1 MKISFKACFAAA
13 VLAVS
18 SFFGARA
25 ENLQFSTVENPVWYQ
40 IKFTTGSAALSDP
53 GSGNNLVTAT
63 AALTSDAQLWQFIG
77 NADEFQLRSKKGNYV
92 AYSSDRFKSST
103 TATNMYIVKVSERY
117 EMGRVGSE
125 KHMNQW
131 GATGAGVEL
140 GEWTSADPNNGF
152 QIYNE
157 SGSQVTVP
165 VNTPTGTLPTFS
177 TDGNEVWYYIN
188 FSKGGC
194 VLASD
199 GLGKSCLRARALPV
213 DAQMW
218 KVTGSADNAQFIN
231 KAGEYL
237 TYDRNTSGAGS
248 IKTSASPYASGFAI
262 IPTEN
267 SDYYKDWEILVNG
280 VNNYEGKNY
289 INQFGGTDIGGMFGL
304 WLAGDGNNAVKFVPV
319 NEMEF
324 GETQYVGS
332 TTFKPEEPLTL
343 WYTRPGTTA
352 NETQQWMDLGLP
364 IGNGQL
370 GAMILGG
377 VMKEDISVNEKTLWT
392 GDSELRGSYA
402 YGCYQNFGSLYVR
415 SREEGIG
422 YASPVKNYWRDLNLT
437 TGMARVHYEN
447 DEGVSFDR
455 KYIASYPDNVVA
467 ALFTTSKSGALSLNF
482 QEVPGMAKNHAVTY
496 SVDGNTATI
505 EYHGKFEII
514 SYCSVIKIT
523 PAGENATIAL
533 AENGQS
539 IDVKNADSVYVTI
552 AAGTDYDA
560 VSPTYTSGTD
570 GLQTKIDGI
579 AAAAQTKGWDA
590 VLADQL
596 PEHERFFSRVN
607 FELEGAVNEMPTDEM
622 RKEYAQRTA
631 SNINNSN
638 PIVKMM
644 EILYFQYGRYLEIGS
659 SRGVDLPGNLQG
671 IWSGYNVYNPYGDG
685 QVAPWNADIHTNINV
700 QMCYWPC
707 EPTNLS
713 ELHLPF
719 LNYIINQATI
729 QPQWRGFAK
738 NTTRPAATDPD
749 AWTCAVENNIFGGMG
764 SYDTRYSVA
773 NAWYCTH
780 LWQHYAYTLDKDFLN
795 RALPTMWGA
804 TKFWLERLV
813 KANDGSYEC
822 PSESSPEHGPNEN
835 AVAHAQQIVAELFSN
850 MLEAIEALPEQT
862 LIDAEGIALLKDRY
876 EKMDKGIAIEQFRT
890 SSGWT
895 SNGLKDGDDI
905 LREWKYSPYTS
916 GQDGHRHISHL
927 MCLYPY
933 SQLVP
938 GTREYNA
945 AVNSLKQRG
954 DGATG
959 WSIGWKVNLWA
970 RAQDGNH
977 ARQILRNG
985 ISNNAYNNLFD
996 SHAPF
1001 QIDGNFGCTTGV
1013 AEMFVQSIGKTVWV
1027 MPALPRL
1034 WKAGEMTGL
1043 KAAGDF
1049 TIDLKWADS
1058 KIELA
1063 TITANQGGTLNL
1075 GNNDL
1080 VNTRIAING
1089 VPAEPMISKDDETG
1103 NVTTVIDNLQAG
1115 DKVTL
1120 VYDADYTQPNIN
1132 GESAIEEVEA
1142 PAEMFIVASNG
1153 VISVVGAEV
1162 ATVDVYDL
1170 SGRQLAASTESDVKV
1185 DVKGIVLVKATGVD
1199 GKTATAKV
1207 TL

>member
-1 MKISFKACFAAA
+1 MNLKAWCAAA
-13 VLAVS
+13 MLAVG
-18 SFFGARA
+18 SFFGAHA
-25 ENLQFSTVENPVWYQ
+25 EDLQFSTVENPVWYQ
-40 IKFTTGSAALSDP
+40 IKFTNGGWALSDP
-53 GSGNNLVTAT
+53 GQGSVLKTASSN
-63 AALTSDAQLWQFIG
+63 ANAEAQQWQFIG
-77 NADEFQLRSKKGNYV
+77 NADECQIRSAKGNYV
-92 AYSSDRFKSST
+92 SFSDTRFRSASS
-103 TATNMYIVKVSERY
+103 ATKCYIALTGTRY
-117 EMGRVGSE
+117 EIGRVGSDYR
-125 KHMNQW
+125 MNMW
-131 GATGAGVEL
+131 GGAGSGKEIGEYDAGDNGNGLKIYTLSGVEVSL
-140 GEWTSADPNNGF
+140 P
-152 QIYNE
+152 
-157 SGSQVTVP
+157 
-165 VNTPTGTLPTFS
+165 GTLPVFS
-177 TDGNEVWYYIN
+177 NEGNEVWYFIN
-188 FSKGGC
+188 FLKGGC
-194 VLASD
+194 ILASD
-199 GLGKSCLRARALPV
+199 GVGKSCLRARAMPNGKCI
-213 DAQMW
+213 W
-218 KVTGSADNAQFIN
+218 KVTGSADNAQFVN
-231 KAGEYL
+231 QDGEYL
-237 TYDRNTSGAGS
+237 VISGTGDGCVKAGNSAQSGGYS
-248 IKTSASPYASGFAI
+248 IVATGNAEYPQS
-262 IPTEN
+262 
-267 SDYYKDWEILVNG
+267 WEIKPNEANYSNG
-280 VNNYEGKNY
+280 QNY
-289 INQFGGTDIGGMFGL
+289 INQFGGTDIGGKFGL
-304 WLAGDGNNAVKFVPV
+304 WTYGDPNNVVQFVPE
-319 NEMEF
+319 NSMEY
-324 GETQYVGS
+324 GEVSYEPS

-343 WYTRPGTTA
+343 WFTRPGTTA
-352 NETQQWMDLGLP
+352 TNTHQWMDLGLP

-377 VMKEDISVNEKTLWT
+377 IAKEDISVNEKTLWT
-392 GDSELRGSYA
+392 GDTELRGSYS

-422 YASPVKNYWRDLNLT
+422 YEVPVKNYWRDLDLT
-437 TGMARVHYEN
+437 TGIARVHYEN
-447 DEGVSFDR
+447 ADGVSFDR

-482 QEVPGMAKNHAVTY
+482 EEVPGMAKNHEVSY
-496 SVDGNTATI
+496 SFNGNTATI

-523 PAGENATIAL
+523 PAGANATIAL
-533 AENGQS
+533 AADGKS
-539 IDVKNADSVYVTI
+539 VDVKNADSVYVTI

-560 VSPTYTSGTD
+560 VAPSYTSGTD
-570 GLQTKIDGI
+570 ELQGKIENI
-579 AAAAQTKGWDA
+579 AAAAMTKGWDA
-590 VLADQL
+590 VVADQV
-596 PEHERFFSRVN
+596 PEHEKFFSRVN
-607 FELEGAVNEMPTDEM
+607 FTLEGAENTLPTDEA
-622 RKEYAQRTA
+622 RAKYAQLT
-631 SNINNSN
+631 SSSINSKNE
-638 PIVKMM
+638 IVKMM

-671 IWSGYNVYNPYGDG
+671 IWSGYNVYVPHASG

-729 QPQWRGFAK
+729 QPQWRDFAK
-738 NTTRPAATDPD
+738 NVTTPGATDPD

-804 TKFWLERLV
+804 TKFWLERMVL
-813 KANDGSYEC
+813 ASDGTYEC
-822 PSESSPEHGPNEN
+822 PSESSPEHGPNQN
-835 AVAHAQQIVAELFSN
+835 AVAHAQQIVAELFAN
-850 MLEAIEALPEQT
+850 MLDALEALPEQT
-862 LIDAEGIALLKDRY
+862 LVDAEGLALLQDRY
-876 EKMDKGIAIEQFRT
+876 AKMDKGIAIEQFKT

-895 SNGLKDGDDI
+895 ANGLKNGDDM
-905 LREWKYSPYTS
+905 LREWKYADYTA

-970 RAQDGNH
+970 RAKDGNH

-1001 QIDGNFGCTTGV
+1001 QIDGNFGCTTGI
-1013 AEMFVQSIGKTVWV
+1013 AEMFVQSLGNTLWV
-1027 MPALPRL
+1027 MPALPTL
-1034 WKAGEMTGL
+1034 WADGEMTGL
-1043 KAAGDF
+1043 KAVGDF
-1049 TIDLKWADS
+1049 TVDLKWADK

-1075 GNNDL
+1075 GNKDL
-1080 VNTRIAING
+1080 IHTRIAVNG
-1089 VPAEPMISKDDETG
+1089 TAIEPMITDDEATG
-1103 NVTTVIDNLQAG
+1103 NVTTVIADLKAG

-1120 VYDADYTQPNIN
+1120 VYDAEYTQPNVN
-1132 GESAIEEVEA
+1132 GESAIEEVEV
-1142 PAEMFIVASNG
+1142 PSNMIITASNG
-1153 VISVVGAEV
+1153 YVAVGGAEV
-1162 ATVDVYDL
+1162 AALNVYDTA
-1170 SGRQLAASTESDVKV
+1170 GRQLAATNKSFVKV
-1185 DVKGIVLVKATGVD
+1185 DATGIVLVKATDVE
-1199 GKTATAKV
+1199 GKTVTAKV